1 MEKLNLF
8 FAQIKDL
15 NWWQRLFRWRRI
27 RNLSFD
33 AYEEFRALSREMESN
48 RESIEKLRNRV
59 TEISTRND
67 SINQKIRDTELLSAR
82 KDAQVEELSARIREH
97 SGTINE
103 LTKKNSAFEASKEDN
118 VKNYN
123 ENIARLNQIK
133 ESLETERKK
142 LNDDRLREA
151 AERFETMKKQWSE
164 HEADVKNTIIRI
176 CDSNHVNYVD
186 KVPFRGNPDNTIEIS
201 GEYIIF
207 DAKSPASDDLT
218 NFPLYIK
225 SQTESLKK
233 YASQDNV
240 KKSVFLVVP
249 TNTIHVLKQLTYRMG
264 DYDVFVI
271 TRDSLEPV
279 ILSLKKIEEYDLA
292 DKLSPEDR
300 DSICRIIGKF
310 AHTAKRRIQVDQY
323 FSNEFIDI
331 VLKSQKDLPEDLQK
345 QVIEFEK
352 SEKLNPPTEKRA
364 KIISIDELQK
374 KSQEINTETEIRKLT
389 PPDIGENSQV

>member
-323 FSNEFIDI
+323 FSNEFIEI

-389 PPDIGENSQV
+389 PPDTGENSQV

>member
-8 FAQIKDL
+8 FAQIKDISL
-15 NWWQRLFRWRRI
+15 WQRLFHWRKI
-27 RNLSFD
+27 RNLSYD
-33 AYEEFRALSREMESN
+33 AYEELRALSKELDNN
-48 RESIEKLRNRV
+48 RENIDKLRNRI
-59 TEISTRND
+59 TEISTRNENL
-67 SINQKIRDTELLSAR
+67 SQKIRDIEITSAR
-82 KDAQVEELSARIREH
+82 KDAQVEELNGRMREH

-103 LTKKNSAFEASKEDN
+103 LTKKVSAFEASKEDN
-118 VKNYN
+118 VRNYN
-123 ENIARLNQIK
+123 ENIARLNQTK
-133 ESLETERKK
+133 ESFETERRK
-142 LNDDRLREA
+142 LNEVRLQEA
-151 AERFETMKKQWSE
+151 AERFEAMKRQWTE
-164 HEADVKNTIIRI
+164 HETDVKNTIIRI
-176 CDSNHVNYVD
+176 CDFNHVNYVD
-186 KVPFRGNPDNTIEIS
+186 KVPFKGNPDNTIEIS

-225 SQTESLKK
+225 NQTESLKK
-233 YASQDNV
+233 YAAQDNV
-240 KKSVFLVVP
+240 KKSIFLVVP
-249 TNTIHVLKQLTYRMG
+249 TNTINVLKQLTYRMG

-271 TRDSLEPV
+271 TKDSLEPV

-292 DKLSPEDR
+292 DKLSPVDR

-310 AHTAKRRIQVDQY
+310 AHTAKRRIQVDQF

-374 KSQEINTETEIRKLT
+374 KNEEINAETQTRKLS
-389 PPDIGENSQV
+389 PPEVEKE